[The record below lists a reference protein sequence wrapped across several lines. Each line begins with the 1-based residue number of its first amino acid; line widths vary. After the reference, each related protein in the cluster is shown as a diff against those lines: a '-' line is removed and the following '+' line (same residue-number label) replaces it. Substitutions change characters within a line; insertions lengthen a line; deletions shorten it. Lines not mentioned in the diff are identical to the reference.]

1 MHLKQCLENCR
12 IAVNAPI
19 RKEGG
24 FKISNFSFSL
34 QNLEKEEEIN
44 YEVSRRK
51 EIKMTRAKIN
61 TIEDEQAI
69 EEIKIE
75 SGFNEK
81 FGNNE
86 KSPAGLI
93 KMKEKKKKRR

>member
-1 MHLKQCLENCR
+1 MHLKHCLESCH
-12 IAVNAPI
+12 IAINAPI
-19 RKEGG
+19 RKEER
-24 FKISNFSFSL
+24 FKISNFSFFL

-61 TIEDEQAI
+61 TIEDGQAI

-81 FGNNE
+81 FSNTE
-86 KSPAGLI
+86 KSPARLI

>member
-1 MHLKQCLENCR
+1 MESCHT
-12 IAVNAPI
+12 AVNAPI
-19 RKEGG
+19 RKEER

-61 TIEDEQAI
+61 TIEDNQAI

-75 SGFNEK
+75 SGSNEK
-81 FGNNE
+81 FSNNE